1 MYLTT
6 AQSLHLSAVL
16 QVLTEPGHSADS
28 LRLHLVEPIARLLG
42 ANVVASLVWDPTAD
56 RFGRGVCARADLA
69 HLRAYEATHQFADPL
84 PQLLQPWRYPKR
96 VSQVMPQHELVKTDF
111 FNQFL
116 SPGQMYWGVNLYA
129 HQGNTEL
136 GDLRIWRA
144 RSKGDFDDHEM
155 AALHLIYP
163 SLVQA
168 LARTGNTKGV
178 GIGKPGAAQLTWQ
191 SSEQG
196 ADLIAWLTPELSAS
210 LAVNGTLSP
219 REAQVVQLVAQG
231 LCDKGIA
238 RHTGLAYSTVRT
250 YLTQALRKTGCA
262 NRKALIGRVCSL
274 Q

>member
-1 MYLTT
+1 MYLDST
-6 AQSLHLSAVL
+6 QSQHLSAVM
-16 QVLTEPGHSADS
+16 QVLTEPGNTADS
-28 LRLHLVEPIARLLG
+28 LRQRLVEPIARLLN
-42 ANVVASLVWDPTAD
+42 ANVVASLVWDSTAA

-84 PQLLQPWRYPKR
+84 PPLLKPCRYPKR
-96 VSQVMPQHELVKTDF
+96 VSQALPQQALVKTDF

-116 SPGQMYWGVNLYA
+116 NPGQMYWGVNLYA
-129 HQGNTEL
+129 HHGGTEL

-144 RSKGDFDDHEM
+144 RSKGDFDDNEL
-155 AALHLIYP
+155 AALQLLYP

-168 LARTGNTKGV
+168 LARTYAGPSKGSKGSQAQASV
-178 GIGKPGAAQLTWQ
+178 AADAQPP
-191 SSEQG
+191 
-196 ADLIAWLTPELSAS
+196 ALTPQIA
-210 LAVNGTLSP
+210 AGLSP

-231 LCDKGIA
+231 LCDKSIA
-238 RHTGLAYSTVRT
+238 RQTGLAYSTVRT